1 LYIIFLLIWIDFFTQ
16 KKYLYDLIQKN
27 ISLESSIYRAIN
39 IYDLMVFH
47 NYTIDE
53 VTYKILSD
61 YINNEKNSLI
71 KSFYDDLET
80 AFDSIKEKNKIGGL
94 YQDFEDTSN
103 FTCENF
109 FKFNSEN
116 IKEIEEND
124 IDKNLNN
131 ITGNLIKLC
140 EFFKITGTNDFRTAF
155 ERQFQYIRNG
165 MLSMN
170 DFSYQGI
177 IDHIINDGTLS
188 KISIFFN
195 TIIIYIIE
203 ININIPFR
211 NSINK
216 LLSRFAIL
224 IMNSEVLFF
233 FIDIIS
239 IFFAL
244 FLYVKGIN
252 KLCNKIFCLRKIFQ
266 IFDMQE

>member
-1 LYIIFLLIWIDFFTQ
+1 
-16 KKYLYDLIQKN
+16 
-27 ISLESSIYRAIN
+27 
-39 IYDLMVFH
+39 
-47 NYTIDE
+47 
-53 VTYKILSD
+53 
-61 YINNEKNSLI
+61 
-71 KSFYDDLET
+71 
-80 AFDSIKEKNKIGGL
+80 
-94 YQDFEDTSN
+94 
-103 FTCENF
+103 
-109 FKFNSEN
+109 
-116 IKEIEEND
+116 
-124 IDKNLNN
+124 
-131 ITGNLIKLC
+131 
-140 EFFKITGTNDFRTAF
+140 
-155 ERQFQYIRNG
+155 
-165 MLSMN
+165 MN

-203 ININIPFR
+203 ITINEPFR

-239 IFFAL
+239 IFIAL